1 MGLLILP
8 LGNQP
13 LLLIVA
19 GQVPIGK
26 HAFFP
31 GQLVH
36 TNEIMVLLGDNH
48 FIERSVRQADGIADR
63 RLASKVARANQFA
76 YSAMGAVA

>member
-1 MGLLILP
+1 
-8 LGNQP
+8 
-13 LLLIVA
+13 
-19 GQVPIGK
+19 
-26 HAFFP
+26 
-31 GQLVH
+31 
-36 TNEIMVLLGDNH
+36 MVLLGDNH